1 MIYPLL
7 KLLHIS
13 CVTLSGAG
21 FFLRGVWMLRDS
33 PLLQRR
39 WVHTAPHLVDSLLL
53 ASGVGMAVISAQYPF
68 VFDWLT
74 AKLIGLLIYILCGVM
89 ALKRGKTRRQRA
101 LFFLFALAAFFY
113 IVSVALTR
121 HPLGVLDWLA

>member
-7 KLLHIS
+7 KLLHVS

-33 PLLQRR
+33 PRLQRR
-39 WVHTAPHLVDSLLL
+39 WVRTVPHVVDSLLL
-53 ASGVGMAVISAQYPF
+53 ASGIGMAVISAQYPF

-74 AKLIGLLIYILCGVM
+74 AKLIGLLIYIGCGAM

-101 LFFLFALAAFFY
+101 LFFLLALAAFFY
-113 IVSVALTR
+113 IVSVAMTR
-121 HPLGVLDWLA
+121 HPLGALVWLV